1 MNLKNVLIVVA
12 NIELSKKFYC
22 DVLEFGIIKDF
33 GDNVM
38 MTGGLVLQAKDSW
51 EGSMAKEGTSTEDAS
66 AFSIPMGELYLEESE
81 FDSFVDRLNNLVS
94 NNEYDIHLVGDVY
107 ENSFGKRTIRFTDMD
122 GHLIEVSESVSIAN
136 AEVTNENEDDVSED
150 SLHEEEDIVAED
162 SLNVGGDIVVEDSMS
177 EDEDIAAED
186 SEDVVENAIV
196 DESDSVDD
204 ISDLEEAAENDS
216 SKSIEESEGAEKE
229 DAQIEDDQTENIE
242 TVDISSE
249 SIEEK
254 KTKNTGKYIGRTFAF
269 IGITLL
275 MLVIFLYCGMFVLIK
290 GPSTHVRDLFV
301 LSLKESSAGGI
312 LADLYLSE
320 EEILA
325 IQEANKFEET
335 DEVTD
340 VSIVQ
345 IPIMKADDEEIKDDN
360 SEPSFIVE
368 TSYDTNIYVEN
379 GIEFHEIKGAT
390 FEGIMAVVEDP
401 SRVFIGA
408 SRDRYDGSAGLSVP
422 EIADKYGAILAT
434 NGAFFEDTGGV
445 GNGGIPLG
453 FVFSE
458 GEEKYGGTG
467 TVYNMLG
474 FNQEGVLICGRM
486 TGQQAINYGI
496 RDGLSCNP
504 FLIINGEMVNV
515 SGTGGGL
522 NPRTALGQRAD
533 GAVLMLVIDGRMA
546 TSLGASMVDVAD
558 VMYAFGAVNAGN
570 LDGGGSSVLY
580 YNKEI
585 KNVVMS
591 VYGAR
596 GIPDA
601 VCVRP

>member
-51 EGSMAKEGTSTEDAS
+51 ESSMAKEGTSTEDAS

-122 GHLIEVSESVSIAN
+122 GHLIEVSESVSVAN
-136 AEVTNENEDDVSED
+136 AEVTNENEADSSE
-150 SLHEEEDIVAED
+150 
-162 SLNVGGDIVVEDSMS
+162 NV
-177 EDEDIAAED
+177 EDIA
-186 SEDVVENAIV
+186 ENVA
-196 DESDSVDD
+196 
-204 ISDLEEAAENDS
+204 
-216 SKSIEESEGAEKE
+216 EESEGAEKE

-290 GPSTHVRDLFV
+290 GPSSHVRDLFV

>member
-122 GHLIEVSESVSIAN
+122 GHLIEVSESVSVAN
-136 AEVTNENEDDVSED
+136 AEVTNENEADSSE
-150 SLHEEEDIVAED
+150 
-162 SLNVGGDIVVEDSMS
+162 NV
-177 EDEDIAAED
+177 EDIAENVAED

-216 SKSIEESEGAEKE
+216 SKSIEESEGSEKE

-408 SRDRYDGSAGLSVP
+408 SRNRYDGSAGLSVP